1 MPALIVVKILVFFLG
16 LAVHSEF
23 WIEVEADLLETWS
36 SLFSFLKEFLR

>member
-23 WIEVEADLLETWS
+23 WIEVEADLLEKS
-36 SLFSFLKEFLR
+36 ILARLYNF